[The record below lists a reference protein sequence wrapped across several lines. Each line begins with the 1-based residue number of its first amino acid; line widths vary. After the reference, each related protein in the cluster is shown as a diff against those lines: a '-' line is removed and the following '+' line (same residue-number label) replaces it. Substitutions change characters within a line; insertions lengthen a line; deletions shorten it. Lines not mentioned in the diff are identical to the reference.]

1 MLFMMNILKMVKSV
15 FEEEA
20 KALLFI
26 RDKVNDD
33 FAEAVQAIYDCK
45 GDVTIS
51 GIGKSGLI
59 GQKIVATLNSTGT
72 RSVFLHPVEA
82 MHGDLG
88 FVRKEDIFIGLS
100 NSGETSEL
108 NVILSSIKSIGCM
121 MLSFT
126 GNMTSML
133 AGASD
138 ISIDIGVE
146 REACPLGLAPT
157 SSTTALLAAGDA
169 LASAL
174 ILKRE
179 FKKDDFKRFHPGG
192 SLGKRLSTGVDRLML
207 GMDSIP
213 LINKKTSFSD
223 ALKELDKKALGAV
236 FVIDEDRHLMGLL
249 TDGDVRHYIA
259 CGGVLDG
266 VLVSEIMT
274 EDPLSINIESP
285 AYDALNIMEE
295 YQITVLPVVDGSGC
309 VQGLLHLHDI
319 LGKGE
324 LKFAGQ

>member
-1 MLFMMNILKMVKSV
+1 MMNILKMVKSV